1 VETLASSPPRNSL
14 GIPVTASIVLHAA
27 IVALFVVLRSGAPAP
42 APPIYRVNMVAAPPG
57 PVASGVVTPTPPPPT
72 PAQTTPIRPKVEP
85 KVAPLPTSKKPPPT
99 TRAPQ
104 QATPTPPA
112 ATPTKANSQ
121 PAPAAGGGEVGGKG
135 ADVAN
140 VNLNGIE
147 FPYPGYL
154 ENIVRQIALNFK
166 PSVRGAFHAEVT
178 FLIRRDGSVDPATI
192 KLTQRSGNYEFDL
205 DARGAVEAAANA
217 RRFGPLP
224 SGFPDDV
231 LPVIFLF
238 DPALIRR

>member
-1 VETLASSPPRNSL
+1 VDAFAPAPQRGSVGASL
-14 GIPVTASIVLHAA
+14 TASIVLHAA
-27 IVALFVVLRSGAPAP
+27 VVATFLMLRPGAPAP
-42 APPIYRVNMVAAPPG
+42 SPPTYRVRMVAAPPA
-57 PVASGVVTPTPPPPT
+57 PASAGVVKPT
-72 PAQTTPIRPKVEP
+72 PAAPTNEPPPIRPKIEEKEV
-85 KVAPLPTSKKPPPT
+85 PLPTKKPPP
-99 TRAPQ
+99 AVQQPQ
-104 QATPTPPA
+104 RATPTPPSV
-112 ATPTKANSQ
+112 TQTKPSTER
-121 PAPAAGGGEVGGKG
+121 APSAGGGETGGKG

-147 FPYPGYL
+147 FPFPGYL

-178 FLIRRDGSVDPATI
+178 FLIRRDGSVDPSTI
-192 KLTQRSGNYEFDL
+192 RLTQRSGNYEFDL
-205 DARGAVEAAANA
+205 DARGAVEAAANS

>member
-1 VETLASSPPRNSL
+1 MDAFAPPTQRAPV
-14 GIPVTASIVLHAA
+14 GVPVTASIVLHAA
-27 IVALFVVLRSGAPAP
+27 VIALFIVLRPGAPAP
-42 APPIYRVNMVAAPPG
+42 GPPVYRVNMVAAPAAP
-57 PVASGVVTPTPPPPT
+57 ASAGLVKPTPSEPT
-72 PAQTTPIRPKVEP
+72 TEPAPIRPKIDE
-85 KVAPLPTSKKPPPT
+85 KVVPLPTKKPAPT
-99 TRAPQ
+99 VKQPQ
-104 QATPTPPA
+104 TATPTPPSV
-112 ATPTKANSQ
+112 TQTKPSTEH
-121 PAPAAGGGEVGGKG
+121 APSAGGGETGGKG

-147 FPYPGYL
+147 FPFPGYL

-178 FLIRRDGSVDPATI
+178 FLIRRDGSVDPSTI
-192 KLTQRSGNYEFDL
+192 RLTQRSGNYEFDL
-205 DARGAVEAAANA
+205 DARGAVEAAANS

>member
-1 VETLASSPPRNSL
+1 METLASDPPRTSL
-14 GIPVTASIVLHAA
+14 GVPVTASIVLHAA
-27 IVALFVVLRSGAPAP
+27 VVALFLVLRPGAPAP
-42 APPIYRVNMVAAPPG
+42 APPIYRVNMVAAPRG
-57 PVASGVVTPTPPPPT
+57 PVASGVVTPTPAPAT
-72 PAQTTPIRPKVEP
+72 AQTTPIRPKIEP
-85 KVAPLPTSKKPPPT
+85 KVAPLPTTKKPPPA

-104 QATPTPPA
+104 QATPTPPTIA
-112 ATPTKANSQ
+112 QPKTSAQPT
-121 PAPAAGGGEVGGKG
+121 PAAGGGETGGKG

-140 VNLNGIE
+140 VNLNGID

-178 FLIRRDGSVDPATI
+178 FLIRKDGSVDPATI
-192 KLTQRSGNYEFDL
+192 RLTQRSGNYEFDL
-205 DARGAVEAAANA
+205 DARGAVEAAANS

-224 SGFPDDV
+224 TGFPDDV

>member
-1 VETLASSPPRNSL
+1 MDAFAPPPQRSAVGASMM
-14 GIPVTASIVLHAA
+14 ASIVLHAA
-27 IVALFVVLRSGAPAP
+27 VVALFVVLRPGAPPP
-42 APPIYRVNMVAAPPG
+42 APPIYRVSMVAAPRA
-57 PVASGVVTPTPPPPT
+57 PVAAGVVTPTPTPPSAE
-72 PAQTTPIRPKVEP
+72 PAPIRPKIEE
-85 KVAPLPTSKKPPPT
+85 KVVPLPTKKPTPVVKT
-99 TRAPQ
+99 PQ
-104 QATPTPPA
+104 A
-112 ATPTKANSQ
+112 ATPTVPSVTQTKPSTEH
-121 PAPAAGGGEVGGKG
+121 APSAGGGEAGGKG

-147 FPYPGYL
+147 FPFPGYL

-178 FLIRRDGSVDPATI
+178 FLIRRDGSVDPSTI
-192 KLTQRSGNYEFDL
+192 RLTQRSGNYDFDL